1 MKKLTLLTILIS
13 AAILTGCSKPADEV
27 VADNVKVARM
37 LTGLGNRY
45 WHMKEIYVDNVMQTL
60 TDYQK
65 TYTKTY
71 TINAATQVSGTF
83 RNSDNLEGTWKI
95 DSLSTGWEE
104 KFTTN
109 GGVAVTLNYKIKSIT
124 DVTIDASYS
133 SNNKTVREVY
143 YAY

>member
-1 MKKLTLLTILIS
+1 MKKLTLTILIFS
-13 AAILTGCSKPADEV
+13 AILTGCSKSGDEV

-83 RNSDNLEGTWKI
+83 RNSDNLEGSWKI
-95 DSLSTGWEE
+95 DSLGTGWEE

-109 GGVAVTLNYKIKSIT
+109 GGVPVTLNYKIKSIT
-124 DVTIDASYS
+124 DVTIDATYS
-133 SNNKTVREVY
+133 SNAKTVREVY